1 MFVDR
6 LLRAALQK
14 LVTIVDS
21 AELIEAAKLLRDAST
36 DIVAVCTSGGVLAG
50 VITKTDVI
58 GQIIRCQGQSCATP
72 ASLVMTR
79 EVVVCKPDQLLS
91 DVWSIM
97 KMREL
102 RSIPVVNV
110 GSHPIGMLTARDALE
125 LLLEEAQDEEL
136 LLRDYVMCVE
146 FGLRFPD
153 GSTRKHVFLVRRA
166 SSASPIQLMV
176 LTRPVFIQPQQCIQ
190 VSI

>member
-6 LLRAALQK
+6 LLPTALQK

-21 AELIEAAKLLRDAST
+21 AELIEAAKLLRDAGT

-102 RSIPVVNV
+102 RNIPVVNA

-136 LLRDYVMCVE
+136 LLRDYVMCV
-146 FGLRFPD
+146 GY
-153 GSTRKHVFLVRRA
+153 H
-166 SSASPIQLMV
+166 
-176 LTRPVFIQPQQCIQ
+176 
-190 VSI
+190 